1 MKGLV
6 LSISAGTF
14 LLLLVGCGDGPH
26 SRLNALLDAQ
36 IYRELQVHSTWPK
49 IERIGLMVHSD
60 ATGPGAAQP
69 ISSEFLGILSR
80 RTEQFL
86 LQRCQV
92 ASVIS
97 LPFPSLAQRVE
108 IQQALASR
116 GEEHRLSHMLLV
128 LLSSREQTGPVTLGQ
143 ERMMTQMSGTMVENT
158 ALAEVIVLR
167 LSDFQGLIVLP
178 ASSTETLEFLD
189 APLGEGGPSL
199 EESFEILRAQAAQQA
214 LDRSLHVFGQWCKGI
229 PEEDWT

>member
-14 LLLLVGCGDGPH
+14 LLLLFGCADGPH
-26 SRLNALLDAQ
+26 PRLNALLGDQ
-36 IYRELQVHSTWPK
+36 TYRELQLHSTWPP
-49 IERIGLMVHSD
+49 IERIGLIVHSD

-69 ISSEFLGILSR
+69 ISSEFLEILSR

-97 LPFPSLAQRVE
+97 FPFPSLDQPAE

-116 GEEHRLSHMLLV
+116 SEEHRLSHILLV
-128 LLSSREQTGPVTLGQ
+128 ILSSRERTGPVTLGE

-167 LSDFQGLIVLP
+167 VSEYQGLITLP
-178 ASSTETLEFLD
+178 ASATETLEMLD
-189 APLGEGGPSL
+189 APLGEGGPTR
-199 EESFEILRAQAAQQA
+199 EESLDILRAQAAQQA
-214 LDRSLHVFGQWCKGI
+214 LDRSLYVLGQWCEGI
-229 PEEDWT
+229 PEKDWM